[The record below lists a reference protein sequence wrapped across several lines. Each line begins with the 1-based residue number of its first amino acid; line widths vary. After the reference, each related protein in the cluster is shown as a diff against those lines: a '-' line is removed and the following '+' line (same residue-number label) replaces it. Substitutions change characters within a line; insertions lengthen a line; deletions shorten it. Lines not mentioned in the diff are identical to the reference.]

1 MRRKAAICLSLLQLF
16 VHSKIE
22 LATTYVCNSQ
32 KVPSWDVYGS
42 FVPVPAKTAEPS
54 FTPVNAAPYR
64 RFWCKTC
71 RKIFPSKYLLKRHM
85 KLGCKMEP
93 RASQYACNLCPYKS
107 TYKANMDRHVR
118 NVHESAAALRYRC
131 DLCGFYSNYR
141 FCVRRHLKSVHRI
154 TGPEEKQLKAQKK
167 KDTESEPE
175 FINEESLEEV
185 YEEVYEEEMI
195 TYEVVEEI
203 EVEDAVEGEKSY
215 DMEEIVEE
223 EIVEE
228 AEKKNEEEMIVE
240 KKEKKVAVKKEAT
253 KKKNKKKYKRR
264 SKMCQCEYCGNIY
277 AWSTSLARHLRECRK
292 RKDNKMVNDEPK
304 ENVEIKDEESVKKPV
319 VKSVKILRS
328 GAPEKKSSKQYEHE
342 MKKYKSAD
350 GMYTC
355 WGCGRKYHWA
365 SSLSRHRTIHCGPRN
380 KMKYVCKLCSYKS
393 GYRGNFLRHL
403 KTPRHKRNARFKKMQ
418 KIMEEAIR
426 NEDEEEE
433 EFEEEYDI

>member
-1 MRRKAAICLSLLQLF
+1 MAVLF
-16 VHSKIE
+16 V
-22 LATTYVCNSQ
+22 L
-32 KVPSWDVYGS
+32 D
-42 FVPVPAKTAEPS
+42 PVEKLKT
-54 FTPVNAAPYR
+54 
-64 RFWCKTC
+64 
-71 RKIFPSKYLLKRHM
+71 
-85 KLGCKMEP
+85 
-93 RASQYACNLCPYKS
+93 
-107 TYKANMDRHVR
+107 
-118 NVHESAAALRYRC
+118 
-131 DLCGFYSNYR
+131 
-141 FCVRRHLKSVHRI
+141 
-154 TGPEEKQLKAQKK
+154 QKK

-185 YEEVYEEEMI
+185 YEEFYQEEMI

-203 EVEDAVEGEKSY
+203 EVEDKEEGEKSF
-215 DMEEIVEE
+215 DVEEIVEE
-223 EIVEE
+223 VEV
-228 AEKKNEEEMIVE
+228 EKKNDEEMIVE
-240 KKEKKVAVKKEAT
+240 EKEETVKAKVKKEAT

-277 AWSTSLARHLRECRK
+277 AWSTSLARHLRVCRK
-292 RKDNKMVNDEPK
+292 RKDKKENDEPK
-304 ENVEIKDEESVKKPV
+304 EKFEIKDEESVKKPV
-319 VKSVKILRS
+319 VKSVKILRA
-328 GAPEKKSSKQYEHE
+328 GNAEKSSKRYEHE

-426 NEDEEEE
+426 NEDEEEK